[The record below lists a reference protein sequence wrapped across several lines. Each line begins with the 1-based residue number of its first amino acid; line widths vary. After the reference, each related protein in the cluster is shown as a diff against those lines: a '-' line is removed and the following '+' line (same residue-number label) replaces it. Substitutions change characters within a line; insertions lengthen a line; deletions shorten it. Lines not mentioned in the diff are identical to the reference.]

1 MTTTWILVGD
11 ASRARIF
18 GFEKED
24 GPWVLVEQI
33 EHPLGRARTSELV
46 TDRAGRQ
53 RQTGP
58 ALEGHMDPAEH
69 ESHRFAEKLGHVLGK
84 GFDDHRFARLFLVAP
99 PRFLGYLR
107 GVLRE
112 PVLRQVAKSV
122 DRDYTH
128 HEERELRRLLDFPP
142 ERK

>member
-1 MTTTWILVGD
+1 MATTWILVGD

-18 GFEKED
+18 AFDKDD
-24 GPWVLVEQI
+24 GPWALVQEI
-33 EHPLGRARTSELV
+33 DHPLGRARTSELV

-53 RQTGP
+53 REIGP
-58 ALEGHMDPAEH
+58 SLEGHMDPAEQ
-69 ESHRFAEKLGHVLGK
+69 ESHRFAEKLGHLVGK
-84 GFDDHRFARLFLVAP
+84 GFDEHRYARLLLVAP

-112 PVLRQVAKSV
+112 PVLRHVLRSV
-122 DRDYTH
+122 DKDYTH
-128 HEERELRRLLDFPP
+128 HEARELRRLLDFPP